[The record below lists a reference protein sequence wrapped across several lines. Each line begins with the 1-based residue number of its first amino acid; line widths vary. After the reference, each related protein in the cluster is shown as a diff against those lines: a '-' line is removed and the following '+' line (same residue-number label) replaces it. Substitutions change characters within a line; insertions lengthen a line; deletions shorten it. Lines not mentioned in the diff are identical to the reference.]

1 MENLKIDFEKRKF
14 KKYNNET
21 IEDIVSYI
29 TDYVKRS
36 DDIRVVVGC
45 DSQQKRSYTLYA
57 LTIIMFDNILH
68 KGAHVIYI
76 KIRTK
81 KQRVLAERLTQESVF
96 SLELADWLDENLEG
110 LYNKPNFEPNEYDG
124 SIPTKKIEI
133 HVDINPVYGRNK
145 QNKSHQVYKG
155 IMGMLCACGFRVK
168 SKPVSYAASS
178 AADSLV
184 KR

>member
-21 IEDIVSYI
+21 IENVVSYI

-76 KIRTK
+76 KIRT
-81 KQRVLAERLTQESVF
+81 S
-96 SLELADWLDENLEG
+96 
-110 LYNKPNFEPNEYDG
+110 
-124 SIPTKKIEI
+124 
-133 HVDINPVYGRNK
+133 
-145 QNKSHQVYKG
+145 
-155 IMGMLCACGFRVK
+155 
-168 SKPVSYAASS
+168 
-178 AADSLV
+178 
-184 KR
+184 